1 MIKSWSY
8 NEEYKDLRIQI
19 LKSID
24 KSIKSGQIFFGNEL
38 KKFEKNF
45 LKKNNLKYGVAVG
58 SGTDALYLSLLGFG
72 IGYGDEV
79 ITVSNTAIPT
89 VSAII
94 SAGARAKFV
103 DVNNNYLMDPEKIE
117 KQISKKTKAI
127 IPVHLYGQSC
137 DMDKI
142 NKIAKKHKLKVI
154 EDCAQAQGA
163 KFKGKNVGSFGDAG
177 CFSFYPTKILGAY
190 GDGGFVSTNSK
201 DLCRKFAKI
210 RFYGIEQN
218 DKKNKF
224 NKKYYSNIHGIN
236 SRISEIQAAILNLK
250 LPKVDAWIK
259 KRRNLA
265 KLYIR
270 ELNHTSLKLPYESKV
285 YNCKHVYH
293 LFAVYHP
300 KRDLIIKKLRKHEI
314 YVNINYPFPI
324 HKMKG
329 YAKVAPN
336 KHLPISEKF
345 AQGIFSLPM
354 YPKFQTSNL
363 LYVTKT
369 LKKILEK
376 I

>member
-1 MIKSWSY
+1 MIRSWSY
-8 NEEYKDLRIQI
+8 REEYKDLRKQI

-24 KSIKSGQIFFGNEL
+24 KSINSGKIFFGDEL
-38 KKFEKNF
+38 EKFEKNF

-58 SGTDALYLSLLGFG
+58 SGTDALYLALLSLG

-94 SAGARAKFV
+94 SAGAKVKFV

-117 KQISKKTKAI
+117 KQITKKTKAI

-142 NKIAKKHKLKVI
+142 NKIAKKYKLKVI

-163 KFKGKNVGSFGDAG
+163 KFKGKNVGSLGDAG

-201 DLCRKFAKI
+201 YLCKKIAKI

-224 NKKYYSNIHGIN
+224 NKKYYSNLHGVN

-250 LPKVDAWIK
+250 LPKVDMWIK
-259 KRRNLA
+259 KRRTLA
-265 KLYIR
+265 KLYMK
-270 ELNHTSLKLPYESKV
+270 ELKHTSLKLPYENQL

-293 LFAVYHP
+293 LFAIYHP
-300 KRDLIIKKLRKHEI
+300 KRDLIIRKLREHKI

-329 YAKVAPN
+329 YSKIVLN

-345 AQGIFSLPM
+345 AKGIFSLPM
-354 YPKFQTSNL
+354 YPKLKTVNL
-363 LYVTKT
+363 LYVTRA
-369 LKKILEK
+369 LKKILQK

>member
-1 MIKSWSY
+1 MIRSWSY
-8 NEEYKDLRIQI
+8 REEYKDLRKQI

-24 KSIKSGQIFFGNEL
+24 KSINSGKIFFGDEL
-38 KKFEKNF
+38 EKFEKNF

-58 SGTDALYLSLLGFG
+58 SGTDALYLALLSLG

-94 SAGARAKFV
+94 TAGAKVKFV

-117 KQISKKTKAI
+117 KQITKKTKAI

-142 NKIAKKHKLKVI
+142 NKIAKKYKLKVI

-163 KFKGKNVGSFGDAG
+163 KFKGKNVGSLGDAG

-201 DLCRKFAKI
+201 YLCKKIAKI

-224 NKKYYSNIHGIN
+224 NKKYYSNLHGVN

-250 LPKVDAWIK
+250 LPKVDMWIK
-259 KRRNLA
+259 KRRTLA
-265 KLYIR
+265 KLYMK
-270 ELNHTSLKLPYESKV
+270 ELKHTPLKLPYENQL

-300 KRDLIIKKLRKHEI
+300 KRDLIIRKLREHKI

-329 YAKVAPN
+329 YSKIVLN

-345 AQGIFSLPM
+345 AKGIFSLPM
-354 YPKFQTSNL
+354 YPKLKTVNL
-363 LYVTKT
+363 LYVTRA
-369 LKKILEK
+369 LKKILQK